1 MRMKTTVKV
10 DNRFPQLRYKIS
22 EGAIPRA
29 LTQTAKEGA
38 RAAAA
43 VARTR
48 SATGTMSN
56 IKVTPPKKDAR
67 GWNIVF
73 FSSPF
78 YAWFHEHGTR
88 GSRRRKLKQ
97 PGSAQLSREPGTG
110 IKPLRFLAAGR
121 RVARGGL
128 LDNLRRELS
137 KIP

>member
-29 LTQTAKEGA
+29 
-38 RAAAA
+38 

-48 SATGTMSN
+48 SATGAMSN
-56 IKVTPPKKDAR
+56 IKVTPPRKDSR